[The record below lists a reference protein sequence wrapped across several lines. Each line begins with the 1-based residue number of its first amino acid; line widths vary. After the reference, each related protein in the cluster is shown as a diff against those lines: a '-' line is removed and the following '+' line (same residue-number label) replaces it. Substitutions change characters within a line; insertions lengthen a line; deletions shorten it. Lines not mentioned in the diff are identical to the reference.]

1 MWTPSCAMHPTPLG
15 TPPPRGL
22 IVRPLAHDDRF
33 TTAELDLLEECA
45 VERYTIGA
53 AVDAASAQRR
63 AVALRR
69 QLQDETPDV
78 LHQTA
83 QDVCLDGALR
93 LGLTYRQMTSQEG
106 HHAAKHVERE
116 RDPLGMINGEG
127 VITGTVVSAAVI
139 AAAAGHLEE
148 THIVLAILGT
158 AFIYWLAHV
167 HARTLG
173 DAVKHRTH
181 PVDALKEA
189 LAETWPILAASL
201 VPAVILLAAQLFG
214 MEIRRGAWIAVIT
227 STVLLALY
235 SFFAGRRGGLGLAGS
250 LLSAAV
256 GAGLGMLVIA
266 LKASL
271 H

>member
-1 MWTPSCAMHPTPLG
+1 M
-15 TPPPRGL
+15 
-22 IVRPLAHDDRF
+22 
-33 TTAELDLLEECA
+33 LE
-45 VERYTIGA
+45 
-53 AVDAASAQRR
+53 
-63 AVALRR
+63 
-69 QLQDETPDV
+69 
-78 LHQTA
+78 
-83 QDVCLDGALR
+83 
-93 LGLTYRQMTSQEG
+93 LTYRQMTSQEG
-106 HHAAKHVERE
+106 HHAAPHVERE

-158 AFIYWLAHV
+158 AFIYWLAHL

-201 VPAVILLAAQLFG
+201 VPALILLVTQLVG
-214 MEIRRGAWIAVIT
+214 VRIRTGAWIAVIA
-227 STVLLALY
+227 STVLLTVY
-235 SFFAGRRGGLGLAGS
+235 SFLAGRRGGLGMGGS
-250 LLSAAV
+250 LLSAAI
-256 GAGLGMLVIA
+256 GAALGLLVVL